1 MTEEHISN
9 PKFGLPLGTKAP
21 LINSNDVF
29 EQSINLEDILRDHH
43 GMILDFFRG
52 AWWHY
57 WKKQL
62 SKFNDIVSELEK
74 RNVKLI
80 TIATD
85 RAKPLKRLAEKENYK
100 FTVIADPEAK
110 ISNAYKV
117 FGKPIDYEM
126 IKNELAIPSTF
137 LINPKG
143 EIVWRYIGT
152 KTDRPKME
160 TIIGAIEEKL
170 WINSTKMDD
179 PSIKKRD
186 VRGQPCPGL

>member
-1 MTEEHISN
+1 M
-9 PKFGLPLGTKAP
+9 
-21 LINSNDVF
+21 
-29 EQSINLEDILRDHH
+29 
-43 GMILDFFRG
+43 
-52 AWWHY
+52 
-57 WKKQL
+57 QL
-62 SKFNDIVSELEK
+62 SKFNDIVSEFEN

-85 RAKPLKRLAEKENYK
+85 RAKPLKKLAEKENYK

-126 IKNELAIPSTF
+126 IKIELAIPSTF

-170 WINSTKMDD
+170 
-179 PSIKKRD
+179 
-186 VRGQPCPGL
+186 

>member
-1 MTEEHISN
+1 M
-9 PKFGLPLGTKAP
+9 
-21 LINSNDVF
+21 
-29 EQSINLEDILRDHH
+29 
-43 GMILDFFRG
+43 
-52 AWWHY
+52 
-57 WKKQL
+57 
-62 SKFNDIVSELEK
+62 
-74 RNVKLI
+74 
-80 TIATD
+80 
-85 RAKPLKRLAEKENYK
+85 KPLKRLAEKENYK

-160 TIIGAIEEKL
+160 TIIDAIEEKL
-170 WINSTKMDD
+170 
-179 PSIKKRD
+179 
-186 VRGQPCPGL
+186 